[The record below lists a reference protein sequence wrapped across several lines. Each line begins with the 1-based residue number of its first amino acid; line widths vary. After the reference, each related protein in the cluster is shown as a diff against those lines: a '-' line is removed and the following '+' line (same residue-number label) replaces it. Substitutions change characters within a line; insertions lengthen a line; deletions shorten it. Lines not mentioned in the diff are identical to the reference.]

1 MSQTRDF
8 SNITLPG
15 FGPIPAQ
22 AVTHGG
28 KFHADDVFSTA
39 LLRILR
45 PDIQVRRVM
54 QAPEEE
60 GLLCFDIGFGPYDHH
75 QKGAPVR
82 ENGVPYAAFGLLWRD
97 LGPQLVG
104 QAEADRLDEN
114 LVQPL
119 DLNDNTGAPHDLA
132 DLVAVFN
139 PAWDSDQQPDD
150 CFWQAVEVVQAYLSR
165 KLESIW
171 SVQRARAVVEPA
183 LAKMQDGVVVLEPYA
198 PWKQVLLDSPALF
211 VVYPSQRG
219 GYSAQGIP
227 QSQEDPQLRCSFPAQ
242 WAGKSPAELAAL
254 SGLPGL
260 RFCHNN
266 GFLIAADSREEAI
279 AACRLA
285 REMQGL

>member
-1 MSQTRDF
+1 MSQTIDRTK
-8 SNITLPG
+8 ITLPG

-45 PDIQVRRVM
+45 PDIQVRRVL
-54 QAPEEE
+54 QAPQEE
-60 GLLCFDIGFGPYDHH
+60 GVLCFDIGFGPYDHH

-82 ENGVPYAAFGLLWRD
+82 ENGVPYAAFGLLWRE

-104 QAEADRLDEN
+104 EREAARLDES

-119 DLNDNTGAPHDLA
+119 DLNDNTGVPHDLA

-139 PAWDSDQQPDD
+139 PSWDSTQSPDD
-150 CFWQAVEVVQAYLSR
+150 GFWQAVEVVQAYLAR
-165 KLESIW
+165 KLEAVWSI
-171 SVQRARAVVEPA
+171 QRARAVVEPA
-183 LAKMQDGVVVLEPYA
+183 LAAMQDGIVVLEPYA

-219 GYSAQGIP
+219 GYSAQGVP
-227 QSQEDPQLRCSFPAQ
+227 QSQEDPRLRCPFPAA
-242 WAGKSPAELAAL
+242 WAGKSAAELAAL
-254 SGLPGL
+254 SGIAGL

-266 GFLIAADSREEAI
+266 GFLIAAESREEAI

-285 REMQGL
+285 REEAGL

>member
-1 MSQTRDF
+1 MSQTIDRTK
-8 SNITLPG
+8 ITLPG

-45 PDIQVRRVM
+45 PDIQVRRVL
-54 QAPEEE
+54 QAPQEE
-60 GLLCFDIGFGPYDHH
+60 GVLCFDIGFGPYDHH

-82 ENGVPYAAFGLLWRD
+82 ENGVPYAAFGLLWRE

-104 QAEADRLDEN
+104 EREAARLDES

-139 PAWDSDQQPDD
+139 PSWDSTQSPDD
-150 CFWQAVEVVQAYLSR
+150 GFWQAVEVVQAYLAR
-165 KLESIW
+165 KLEAVWSI
-171 SVQRARAVVEPA
+171 QRARAVVEPA
-183 LAKMQDGVVVLEPYA
+183 LAAMQDGIVVLEPYA

-219 GYSAQGIP
+219 GYSAQGVP
-227 QSQEDPQLRCSFPAQ
+227 QSQEDPRLRCPFPAA
-242 WAGKSPAELAAL
+242 WAGKSAAELAAL
-254 SGLPGL
+254 SGIAGL

-266 GFLIAADSREEAI
+266 GFLIAAESREEAI

-285 REMQGL
+285 REEAGL